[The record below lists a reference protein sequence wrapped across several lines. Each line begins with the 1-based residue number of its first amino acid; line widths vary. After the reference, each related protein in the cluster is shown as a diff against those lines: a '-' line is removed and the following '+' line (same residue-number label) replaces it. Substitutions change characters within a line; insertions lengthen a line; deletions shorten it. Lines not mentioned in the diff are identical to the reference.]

1 MSTLAHIPLQSLDYS
16 EAERNPAMTIPSTS
30 TLTVTQLCSRI
41 GARIDGVRLAGDLD
55 AAAVGQIRTALLRH
69 KVIFFRDQ
77 HHLDDAQQHA
87 FAARLGTPIAHPSV
101 QQEGAPI
108 ITPINSDYGKAN
120 RWHTDVTFVAN
131 YPAAS
136 ILRAVTLP
144 TYGGSTLWASTAAA
158 YQALPEPL
166 QRLTENL
173 WALHSNRFDYVA
185 APQAQTDEQKLHR
198 TRFEK
203 ADFRTEHPVVR
214 VHPETGERTLVAG
227 DFVRGLVGLDNC
239 ESQML
244 LELLQRRITMPEN
257 TIRWNWAAGD
267 VAIWDNRATQHRA
280 IDDYDDQY
288 RLMHR
293 VTVQGDVPVD
303 VHGQRSRVISGALLQ
318 ALETVAS

>member
-1 MSTLAHIPLQSLDYS
+1 
-16 EAERNPAMTIPSTS
+16 MTITSTS
-30 TLTVTQLCSRI
+30 TLAVTQLGSRI

-55 AAAVGQIRTALLRH
+55 AATVDEIRGALLRH

-77 HHLDDAQQHA
+77 HHLDDAQQQA
-87 FAARLGTPIAHPSV
+87 FAMRLGTPIAHPALE
-101 QQEGAPI
+101 QDGAPI
-108 ITPINSDYGKAN
+108 ITPINSDYAKAN

-144 TYGGSTLWASTAAA
+144 SYGGSTLWASTAAA

-166 QRLTENL
+166 KHLTENL
-173 WALHSNRFDYVA
+173 WALHSNRYDYIA
-185 APQAQTDEQKLHR
+185 QSRLQTDEQKAHR

-203 ADFRTEHPVVR
+203 VDFRTEHPVVR

-227 DFVRGLVGLDNC
+227 DFVRGFVGMDNY
-239 ESQML
+239 ESQVL

-257 TIRWNWAAGD
+257 TIRWNWEAGD

-280 IDDYDDQY
+280 IDDYDDQH
-288 RLMHR
+288 RLLNR
-293 VTVQGDVPVD
+293 VTVMGDVPVD
-303 VHGQRSRVISGALLQ
+303 VHGQRSRVISGAPLQ
-318 ALETVAS
+318 ALEAAAS

>member
-1 MSTLAHIPLQSLDYS
+1 M
-16 EAERNPAMTIPSTS
+16 
-30 TLTVTQLCSRI
+30 
-41 GARIDGVRLAGDLD
+41 
-55 AAAVGQIRTALLRH
+55 
-69 KVIFFRDQ
+69 
-77 HHLDDAQQHA
+77 
-87 FAARLGTPIAHPSV
+87 GTPIAHPSV
-101 QQEGAPI
+101 QHEDAPI

-144 TYGGSTLWASTAAA
+144 SYGGSTLWASTAAA

-166 QRLTENL
+166 KQLTDNL

-185 APQAQTDEQKLHR
+185 AAQAQTEEQKAHR

-227 DFVRGLVGLDNC
+227 DFVRGFVGMDNY
-239 ESQML
+239 ESQVL

-257 TIRWNWAAGD
+257 TIRWNWESGD

-293 VTVQGDVPVD
+293 VTVMGDVPVD
-303 VHGQRSRVISGALLQ
+303 VHGRRSRVISGAPLRALQ
-318 ALETVAS
+318 AAAS